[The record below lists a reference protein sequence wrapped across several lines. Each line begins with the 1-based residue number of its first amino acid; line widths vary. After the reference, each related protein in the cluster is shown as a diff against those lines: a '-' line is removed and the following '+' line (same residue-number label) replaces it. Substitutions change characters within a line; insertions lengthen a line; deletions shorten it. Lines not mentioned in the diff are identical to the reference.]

1 MYLVYL
7 DTPARRRD
15 AEQVTRM
22 SAPHDPAY
30 HNPVVHRDH
39 LPLLKLQVGKYGV
52 GPGKSP
58 GLTFMRAWLKK
69 DVRWQFSAAAVARAS
84 TE

>member
-15 AEQVTRM
+15 AEKLTRM

-30 HNPVVHRDH
+30 HDPVVHRDH
-39 LPLLKLQVGKYGV
+39 LPPLKLQAGKYGV
-52 GPGKSP
+52 DPLDAFAKLDGATRGGELSAPG
-58 GLTFMRAWLKK
+58 
-69 DVRWQFSAAAVARAS
+69 AS
-84 TE
+84 WSR